1 MTLFVIPNILTLNYP
16 QIQEECMLGIRFV
29 KFEPGIF
36 VLQYQ
41 KGKLK
46 KKGQGLSFWY
56 FAPTTSLVAIPV
68 SSEDASFMFAEYSQD
83 FQELSI
89 QGKLTY
95 RISDPLKTA
104 QMLNYTVDNSKHNY
118 ISDDPEKL
126 SDRLINLLMIAVKD
140 IVKELNLKQAI
151 FAYNKVA
158 NLSFKTLCDNEMV
171 RNLGVDILSVTIG
184 AIKPKPETAK
194 ALEAETRENILKEAD
209 QAILQRRNY
218 AIEQERIIRE
228 SELNTEIAVEQKN
241 RQIRETK
248 LETENI
254 IQRKQLA
261 MKEQQINFEV
271 QQEQRNRE
279 LVDLKARNEKIEAD
293 TKAYALGEIMKVY
306 ENMSV
311 ETLKALTCGG
321 LDSGRLMA
329 LAFQGLAENAEK
341 IGNLN
346 ITPDL
351 LVSMMDKGKK

>member
-1 MTLFVIPNILTLNYP
+1 MFGL
-16 QIQEECMLGIRFV
+16 RFA

-36 VLQYQ
+36 VLRYK

-46 KKGQGLSFWY
+46 MKGEALSFWY
-56 FAPTTSLVAIPV
+56 YGPNTSLVAIPV

-89 QGKLTY
+89 QGQLTY
-95 RISDPLKTA
+95 RISDPIKTA
-104 QMLNYTVDNSKHNY
+104 QLLNYTVDNRKHGY
-118 ISDDPEKL
+118 ISEDPEKL
-126 SDRLINLLMIAVKD
+126 SDRLINLLQIAVKGT
-140 IVKELNLKQAI
+140 VKELNLKQAI
-151 FAYNKVA
+151 VA
-158 NLSFKTLCDNEMV
+158 SDQVASISFKALCDNEMV
-171 RNLGVDILSVTIG
+171 RNLGVDILSVTIA

-228 SELNTEIAVEQKN
+228 SELNTEIAVEHKN

-248 LETENI
+248 LETESLA
-254 IQRKQLA
+254 QRKQLA
-261 MKEQQINFEV
+261 MKEEQINFEV
-271 QQEQRNRE
+271 KQEQRNSE

-293 TKAYALGEIMKVY
+293 TKAYALREIMKVY
-306 ENMSV
+306 EEMDV
-311 ETLKALTCGG
+311 ETLKALANGG

-329 LAFQGLAENAEK
+329 LAFQGLADKAEK

-351 LVSMMDKGKK
+351 LSSMIEKGNKKG

>member
-1 MTLFVIPNILTLNYP
+1 MF
-16 QIQEECMLGIRFV
+16 GIKFA

-36 VLQYQ
+36 VIQYK
-41 KGKLK
+41 KGTLK

-56 FAPTTSLVAIPV
+56 YAPTTSLVAIPV
-68 SSEDASFMFAEYSQD
+68 GSVNASFIFAEYSQD

-89 QGKLTY
+89 QGQLTY

-104 QMLNYTVDNSKHNY
+104 QLLNYTINNRKHTY

-126 SDRLINLLMIAVKD
+126 SDRLINLLQIAVKGV
-140 IVKELNLKQAI
+140 IKQLNLKQAI
-151 FAYNKVA
+151 IASDQVA
-158 NLSFKTLCDNEMV
+158 GSSFKTLCENEMV
-171 RNLGVDILSVTIG
+171 RSLGVDILSITIA

-228 SELNTEIAVEQKN
+228 SELNTEIAVEHKN

-248 LETENI
+248 LETESI
-254 IQRKQLA
+254 AQRKQLA
-261 MKEQQINFEV
+261 MKEEQINFEV

-279 LVDLKARNEKIEAD
+279 LVDLKSRNEKIEAD
-293 TKAYALGEIMKVY
+293 TKAYALNEIMKIY
-306 ENMSV
+306 ENMDV
-311 ETLKALTCGG
+311 DTLKALANGG

-329 LAFQGLAENAEK
+329 LAFQGLADKAEK

-351 LVSMMDKGKK
+351 LASMIEKGHRRG

>member
-1 MTLFVIPNILTLNYP
+1 
-16 QIQEECMLGIRFV
+16 MLGIKFA

-36 VLQYQ
+36 VLRYR
-41 KGKLK
+41 KGVLK

-56 FAPTTSLVAIPV
+56 YAPITSLVAIPV
-68 SSEDASFMFAEYSQD
+68 SSEDASFMFAEYSKD

-89 QGKLTY
+89 QGQLTY

-104 QMLNYTVDNSKHNY
+104 QLLNFTVDNRIHSY
-118 ISDDPEKL
+118 LSDDPGKL
-126 SDRLINLLMIAVKD
+126 PDRLIKLLQIAVKST
-140 IVKELNLKQAI
+140 VKELNLKQAI
-151 FAYNKVA
+151 IASDQVA
-158 NLSFKTLCDNEMV
+158 DLSFKTLCNNEMV
-171 RNLGVDILSVTIG
+171 RNLGVDILSVTIT

-209 QAILQRRNY
+209 QAIHQRRNF

-228 SELNTEIAVEQKN
+228 SELNTEIAVEHKN

-248 LETENI
+248 LETESI
-254 IQRKQLA
+254 AQRKQLA
-261 MKEQQINFEV
+261 MKEEQINFEV

-293 TKAYALGEIMKVY
+293 TKAYALREIMKIY
-306 ENMSV
+306 ETMDV
-311 ETLKALTCGG
+311 ETLKALANGG

-329 LAFQGLAENAEK
+329 LAFQGLADKAEK

-351 LVSMMDKGKK
+351 LASMIEKGHKRA